1 MNNMLSK
8 ENRMKKRFA
17 SFLLTGKAATLPL
30 LPATSFAGSVS
41 DSIFGS
47 TLHVLE
53 HSTDGS
59 VSLLS
64 EFEEAGVDGSS
75 YGTTAAQV
83 NFPMIGTGCTYAD
96 PTTMNIVVTGLA
108 QGEQVFVLA
117 SRMKDYPDFALAYP
131 GLRIGS
137 DFTVVSSFIYS
148 STGAD
153 SAVGIVSIPV
163 NLADLGLAEGE
174 TIYLQAGSAT
184 FTDGIV
190 RDYGTFR
197 FSELDEVTGVAEDCS
212 YSGGGS
218 SY

>member
-1 MNNMLSK
+1 
-8 ENRMKKRFA
+8 MKKRFA

-53 HSTDGS
+53 HSTDGR
-59 VSLLS
+59 VELLS
-64 EFEEAGVDGSS
+64 EFGAAGDDSYMSG

-83 NFPMIGTGCTYAD
+83 SFPMAGTGCTYAA

-108 QGEQVFVLA
+108 PGEQVFVLA
-117 SRMKDYPDFALAYP
+117 SRMKDYPDFAAAYP
-131 GLRIGS
+131 GLRAGS
-137 DFTVVSSFIYS
+137 DFVIVSSFVYS
-148 STGAD
+148 ADGAD
-153 SAVGIVSIPV
+153 NAVGIVSIPV
-163 NLADLGLAEGE
+163 ILADLFAPSDGLTAGE

-184 FTDGIV
+184 YANGSW
-190 RDYGTFR
+190 GTFR
-197 FSELDEVTGVAEDCS
+197 FSELDEVTAVAEDCS
-212 YSGGGS
+212 YSGGGT

>member
-1 MNNMLSK
+1 
-8 ENRMKKRFA
+8 MKKRFA

-41 DSIFGS
+41 DAIFGS

-64 EFEEAGVDGSS
+64 EFGEAGDDSSSS

-83 NFPMIGTGCTYAD
+83 NFPMIGTGCSYDD
-96 PTTMNIVVTGLA
+96 PTTMNIVVTGLTP
-108 QGEQVFVLA
+108 GEQVFVLA
-117 SRMKDYPDFALAYP
+117 SRQKDYPDFAAAYP
-131 GLRIGS
+131 GLRAGS
-137 DFTVVSSFIYS
+137 DFVIVSSFVYS
-148 STGAD
+148 ADGAD
-153 SAVGIVSIPV
+153 NAVGIVSIPV
-163 NLADLGLAEGE
+163 ILADLFAPSDGLTAGD

-184 FTDGIV
+184 YTNGSW
-190 RDYGTFR
+190 GTFR
-197 FSELDEVTGVAEDCS
+197 FSELDEVTAVAEDCS